1 MKEEN
6 QGVGVIESKRRSV
19 SSWRVAQAGRQAKCQ
34 KRLYSFVFG
43 FINMAVN
50 FFFFSQIFLK
60 WHVGHR
66 SHKGVSFSKK

>member
-50 FFFFSQIFLK
+50 FFFFFLVK
-60 WHVGHR
+60 YFLNGMLVIEAI
-66 SHKGVSFSKK
+66 KV